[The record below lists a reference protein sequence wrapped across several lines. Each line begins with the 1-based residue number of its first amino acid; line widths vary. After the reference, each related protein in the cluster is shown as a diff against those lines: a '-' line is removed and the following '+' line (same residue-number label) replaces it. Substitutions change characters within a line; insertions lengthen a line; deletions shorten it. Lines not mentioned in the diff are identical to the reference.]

1 MASIGDERS
10 PASGIGTWQEE
21 NISVRIQT
29 TKNGVFVAGGGGWRR
44 WFANRNHDVSNDEYR
59 KVLEKSLKLS
69 YDKET
74 DTLTITFS
82 EKKIK
87 ESDESRPG
95 VIIDYDTKGGIVSIE
110 ILDASQRM
118 DNPTSVEFALAA

>member
-1 MASIGDERS
+1 MR
-10 PASGIGTWQEE
+10 
-21 NISVRIQT
+21 
-29 TKNGVFVAGGGGWRR
+29 
-44 WFANRNHDVSNDEYR
+44 
-59 KVLEKSLKLS
+59 LS

-74 DTLTITFS
+74 DTLTITLS
-82 EKKIK
+82 DKKIK

-118 DNPTSVEFALAA
+118 DNPTMVEFALAA